1 MLDLEYYYKLLKRKK
16 EEYKENIKCGIK
28 LQHKIKELE
37 KDISRLDKGLKST
50 LPVGTKIIFKDED
63 EKIIETII
71 IEKCKERQTLLLISD
86 YWINT
91 ELSKWY
97 MFDYSCIYSDTL
109 INEFCEDYDCEVV
122 KIVSI

>member
-1 MLDLEYYYKLLKRKK
+1 MSDLEYYYKLLKRKK

-28 LQHKIKELE
+28 LQHLIKELE

-50 LPVGTKIIFKDED
+50 LPVGTKIVFKDED

-122 KIVSI
+122 KIESI